1 MKWRSGWISCTL
13 AAAFAV
19 LPTIGFAHDYELG
32 NLRIKHPHAR
42 ATVPGAR
49 TGGVYLTIDN
59 ASNTT
64 DRLLRASTPIA
75 AGAAVHQTVMEDG
88 MMKMRAVPSVE
99 IRPGGRL
106 EMKRDGYHLM
116 LLDLKQPL
124 REGDSFPMTLTFE
137 RGGTV
142 TVSVQVDEMIPF
154 PGEKR

>member
-1 MKWRSGWISCTL
+1 MKWRWGCIYCAL

-49 TGGVYLTIDN
+49 TGGVYLAIDN
-59 ASNTT
+59 ASNTP
-64 DRLLRASTPIA
+64 DRLLRASTPVA

-88 MMKMRAVPSVE
+88 MVKMRAVPSVE

-106 EMKRDGYHLM
+106 EMKREGYHLM

-124 REGDSFPMTLTFE
+124 KAGESFPMTLTFE

-142 TVSVQVDEMIPF
+142 TVSVEIEEIGAMPW
-154 PGEKR
+154 ERR